1 MGNASHIP
9 ILSTDKRGSCAVA
22 KYILR
27 VTNFLLKLLDALVVL
42 QFRETIVS
50 FSHYIKIYS
59 RHQSAQE
66 QVLLQNI
73 YYICLKDSGA
83 AFLSHFFFFTKQKSW
98 SLQSSGRL
106 ASWKWPTSVLPAKQN
121 PTVQERMGKSQNN
134 PRVLL
139 VEQYKTLDVKMPG
152 SEIYLRVLPAQQYQA
167 WHVKSEANTGRSKRK
182 QKRQPSDE
190 FWRLELQA
198 I

>member
-1 MGNASHIP
+1 MGNASRIP

-83 AFLSHFFFFTKQKSW
+83 AFLSHFFFFYKAKVMVPPEFREI
-98 SLQSSGRL
+98 SLVEMADFSTSCEAEPDCAGKNGKEPTQSTC
-106 ASWKWPTSVLPAKQN
+106 TSCGAVQN
-121 PTVQERMGKSQNN
+121 PRCKNAWKRDISTRTSCAAVSSVAR
-134 PRVLL
+134 
-139 VEQYKTLDVKMPG
+139 
-152 SEIYLRVLPAQQYQA
+152 EI
-167 WHVKSEANTGRSKRK
+167 GG
-182 QKRQPSDE
+182 
-190 FWRLELQA
+190 
-198 I
+198 